1 MKKIYEKGENY
12 VINKEK
18 VVKCTQYDSTD
29 DIDIELIMNG
39 DDNFSHIRK
48 LSKDEFFN
56 IETGEVCKY
65 NHYKEKNI
73 ESLKKSM
80 KKLEGIL
87 RNNFSGSKNELFITL
102 TTKKNISDVEV
113 VKKMFNCFWKKLKQE
128 YSNLEYVYVVELQEN
143 RGGWHIHALIKD
155 TKSNKLYISNET
167 IEKFWNEGYTK
178 TNRITDSIENKR
190 INEEEHMSYIQNEIE
205 RVGIESVIRYMTK
218 TKSKEMIPSSSK
230 VYYKSRNIK
239 IPISSKISY
248 ESACTLLKED
258 DYVLKNEYTVLIKDE
273 ETNKLV
279 GMKKRELWKKRKMK
293 T

>member
-48 LSKDEFFN
+48 LSKDEFLN

-102 TTKKNISDVEV
+102 TID
-113 VKKMFNCFWKKLKQE
+113 
-128 YSNLEYVYVVELQEN
+128 
-143 RGGWHIHALIKD
+143 
-155 TKSNKLYISNET
+155 
-167 IEKFWNEGYTK
+167 
-178 TNRITDSIENKR
+178 
-190 INEEEHMSYIQNEIE
+190 
-205 RVGIESVIRYMTK
+205 
-218 TKSKEMIPSSSK
+218 
-230 VYYKSRNIK
+230 
-239 IPISSKISY
+239 
-248 ESACTLLKED
+248 
-258 DYVLKNEYTVLIKDE
+258 
-273 ETNKLV
+273 
-279 GMKKRELWKKRKMK
+279 
-293 T
+293 